1 MADAIDSSGD
11 TARFSLTLEA
21 GEQVI
26 LPDFAEQLRLR
37 GVEGIGPAGRAF
49 MGALFATPAEGDM
62 SGVVIGA
69 RTGSPDGGGGEYIL
83 FYDGGPYGPA
93 FNESAWVYGLQQDEE
108 NRSNLALV
116 NTGQIDLSSSTF
128 ELAVYDGSGEAR
140 PGIRSM
146 TLGPGRWAQV
156 NGILGDIGQ
165 GYVQVRK
172 TSGNNPFF
180 TYGVINDGGAAGQ
193 GSGDGA
199 YLPARE

>member
-1 MADAIDSSGD
+1 MADAVDSSGD

-21 GEQVI
+21 GEQGI
-26 LPDFAEQLRLR
+26 LPDIVEQLRRR

-62 SGVVIGA
+62 SGIVIGA
-69 RTGSPDGGGGEYIL
+69 RTGSPDGGGGQYSL
-83 FYDGGPYGPA
+83 FYEGVPYGPA
-93 FNESAWVYGLQQDEE
+93 FNESAWIYGQQQDAE

-116 NTGQIDLSSSTF
+116 NTGEIDLSSSTF
-128 ELAVYDGSGEAR
+128 ELTVYDGGGEAQ

-146 TLGPGRWAQV
+146 TLGPRRWTQV
-156 NGILGDIGQ
+156 NGILGDTGQ
-165 GYVQVRK
+165 GYVRVRK

-180 TYGVINDGGAAGQ
+180 AYGVINDGGAAGQ